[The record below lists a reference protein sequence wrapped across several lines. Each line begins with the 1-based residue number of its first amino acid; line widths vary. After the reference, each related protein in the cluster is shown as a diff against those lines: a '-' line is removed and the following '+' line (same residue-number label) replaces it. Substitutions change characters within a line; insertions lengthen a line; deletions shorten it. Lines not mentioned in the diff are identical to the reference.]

1 MTHLCEEGLYQD
13 IDVEEKFRILAQKLR
28 SSEITFPWAEIQ
40 RHRFKVDKQRF
51 FVMEIAEPTI
61 QAVGGYKQRYVIAR
75 VTPYEVKYNC
85 ANVFRVY
92 HDEFTSYHLY
102 NVTSK
107 YLWDEVASDEAP
119 NALGISRVNHMLQK
133 IHDQQRTEFVI
144 SWIKELISEDHAYE
158 RIEDY
163 LDDLILGDDY

>member
-1 MTHLCEEGLYQD
+1 MAHLCEEGLYQE

-28 SSEITFPWAEIQ
+28 SSEITFPWVEIQ
-40 RHRFKVDKQRF
+40 RHRFKLDKQRF

-61 QAVGGYKQRYVIAR
+61 QTVGGYKQRYVIAR
-75 VTPYEVKYNC
+75 VTPYEVKYHC
-85 ANVFRVY
+85 ANVIRVY

-107 YLWDEVASDEAP
+107 YQWDEVASDEAA
-119 NALGISRVNHMLQK
+119 NVLGISRVNHMLQK

-163 LDDLILGDDY
+163 LDDLILGE